1 MRHPGWKMSPTM
13 PATDPQHAST
23 MPHRK
28 DARAHFTSACK
39 RTETILARARREK
52 GYYGTWVLFLKE
64 MDRFLKVAG
73 QTIVSPALTT
83 LLWFLVFGYS
93 LGERLQEIKGIPYVD
108 FLVPGLVMM
117 AVIMNSFM
125 NSGFS
130 FFISKIHGAVT
141 DLLVTPL
148 SPLQIITA
156 YCGASLVRGM
166 AVGGVIWIVA
176 SLMGAS
182 TLHNIGFTFLFML
195 LTSLGFS
202 LLGLIIGIIARD
214 FDHVNFLPNFLILP
228 LTFLGGVFY
237 SIEILPSPWNSISLV
252 NPILYM
258 VNGLRF
264 GMTGVT
270 DVPVSWGLF
279 IVSTTVFICL
289 ALAWWILYSGIKLRK

>member
-1 MRHPGWKMSPTM
+1 MSKT
-13 PATDPQHAST
+13 AST
-23 MPHRK
+23 QLDLPPKVPSHAK
-28 DARAHFTSACK
+28 VAQAHVANNLDRIKSYQGYWGTG
-39 RTETILARARREK
+39 ILFK
-52 GYYGTWVLFLKE
+52 KE
-64 MDRFLKVAG
+64 VDRFAKIAM
-73 QTIVSPALTT
+73 QTIFSPALTT

-93 LGERLQEIKGIPYVD
+93 LGDRLQEIKGIPYVD

-148 SPLQIITA
+148 SPLQIILG
-156 YCGASLVRGM
+156 YIGASLARGL
-166 AVGGVIWIVA
+166 AVGGVIWMTA
-176 SLMGAS
+176 ELMGAS
-182 TLHNIGFTFLFML
+182 TLFNVGFTIIFLV

-202 LLGLIIGIIARD
+202 LLGLIVGILSRD
-214 FDHVNFLPNFLILP
+214 FDHVNFIPSFLIMP

-237 SIEILPSPWNSISLV
+237 SIDLLPAPWDQVSLF

-258 VNGLRF
+258 VNGLRY

-270 DVPVSWGLF
+270 DVSVSSAIVIALLPVLVCFGL
-279 IVSTTVFICL
+279 SYWLLC
-289 ALAWWILYSGIKLRK
+289 SGKKLRE